1 MSLSSRNLTSNH
13 SSMDNLSRLIAAHLE
28 QKEQLFQA
36 VNNLVNQLDR
46 TQKLLEENKPKEA
59 LLNIEQLVR
68 YGETIT
74 RQF

>member
-1 MSLSSRNLTSNH
+1 MSSPNLTPHH
-13 SSMDNLSRLIAAHLE
+13 SSTEKLSHLIVEHLA

-36 VNNLVNQLDR
+36 VSSLVNQLYH
-46 TQKLLEENKPKEA
+46 TQMLLKENKAKEA
-59 LLNIEQLVR
+59 LLKVEQLVH